1 VELQAAIDT
10 IGGAIRVWDAAG
22 FLASALVAAFCMRD
36 IVALRMVALV
46 SNVAFLTYGLGL
58 DLVPVWLSH
67 ATLLPVNGW
76 RLDAWQ
82 RGGNMSSL
90 HPPSAASVV
99 SRRHLLCAGGAATFS
114 SLVGGLLGGAKP
126 ARAQALGAAVPEV
139 DRLAVRVV
147 TDSFQLAIA
156 PNMKVGAVEVQRFGM
171 PPAGKSLLEEFGL
184 SMHLESWRGNESRN
198 LLLDFGFTSETLN
211 NNLAMLGISPESIDA
226 LILSHGHYDHFG
238 GLAGFLQQNR
248 PRIRTG
254 LPLYVGG
261 EECFCSREWTVG
273 KPQDFG
279 ALDRKALADAKVK
292 VVFAE
297 APSVVA
303 DHAFTTGHIPV
314 ASFEKVLAPSRMTV
328 GINNGVGCYPDKLP
342 EAKRTAT
349 VIPDD
354 FEHELATC
362 FNVRGR
368 GLVVLTSC
376 SHRGVVSTVKRAM
389 EISSVKTVHAVMG
402 GFHLAPHKEEYVRE
416 TVAALKE
423 INPDHVIPMHC
434 TGEAFIDIAQ
444 KEMGGKFI
452 RSYTGSRFIFG
463 A

>member
-1 VELQAAIDT
+1 MSHIHNESHVSQAS
-10 IGGAIRVWDAAG
+10 R
-22 FLASALVAAFCMRD
+22 
-36 IVALRMVALV
+36 
-46 SNVAFLTYGLGL
+46 
-58 DLVPVWLSH
+58 
-67 ATLLPVNGW
+67 
-76 RLDAWQ
+76 
-82 RGGNMSSL
+82 
-90 HPPSAASVV
+90 V
-99 SRRHLLCAGGAATFS
+99 SRRDVLCVGGAATFS
-114 SLVGGLLGGAKP
+114 SLVAGLLGGAKS
-126 ARAQALGAAVPEV
+126 ARAQALSGPVPEV

-184 SMHLESWRGNESRN
+184 SMHIESWRGSESRN
-198 LLLDFGFTSETLN
+198 LLLDFGFTSEVLN
-211 NNLAMLGISPESIDA
+211 NNLAMLGIAPESIDA

-238 GLAGFLQQNR
+238 GLAGFLRQNR
-248 PRIRTG
+248 ATIRAD
-254 LPLYVGG
+254 LPLYLGG

-279 ALDRKALADAKVK
+279 ALDRKALAEAKVK
-292 VVFAE
+292 VIFAE
-297 APSVVA
+297 TPAVVA
-303 DHAFTTGHIPV
+303 GHAFTTGHIPV
-314 ASFEKVLAPSRMTV
+314 TSFEKVLAPSRM
-328 GINNGVGCYPDKLP
+328 GVGVKDGIGCFPEKLA
-342 EAKRTAT
+342 ENKRTAT

-362 FNVRGR
+362 FNVKGR

-376 SHRGVVSTVKRAM
+376 SHRGVVNTVKRAM
-389 EISSVKTVHAVMG
+389 EVSGFKTVHAVMG
-402 GFHLAPHKEEYVRE
+402 GFHLAPHKEDYVRE

-434 TGEAFIDIAQ
+434 TGEAFLEIVQ
-444 KEMGGKFI
+444 KELPAKFI